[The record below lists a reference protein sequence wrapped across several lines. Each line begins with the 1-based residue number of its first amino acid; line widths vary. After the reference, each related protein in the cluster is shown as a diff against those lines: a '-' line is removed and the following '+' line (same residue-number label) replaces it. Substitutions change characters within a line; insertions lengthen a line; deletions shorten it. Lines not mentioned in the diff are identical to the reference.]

1 MVLLLGLA
9 ISIIHAL
16 EIKQVY
22 KHSVWKWMKSIILQK
37 KKVGNWISTNR
48 KKCGII
54 QIPRMFLALV
64 HFYVL
69 RYTQSSEMLDTDI
82 TKYSQ
87 NEAKKIV

>member
-22 KHSVWKWMKSIILQK
+22 KHSVWKLLKSIILQK
-37 KKVGNWISTNR
+37 KVGNWISKNR
-48 KKCGII
+48 KKCGKI
-54 QIPRMFLALV
+54 QIPKMFLSFNYI
-64 HFYVL
+64 FYAL

>member
-1 MVLLLGLA
+1 MFENCWKV
-9 ISIIHAL
+9 SF
-16 EIKQVY
+16 Y
-22 KHSVWKWMKSIILQK
+22 KKE
-37 KKVGNWISTNR
+37 NWISTNR

-54 QIPRMFLALV
+54 QIPRMFLSFSYI
-64 HFYVL
+64 FYVL

>member
-22 KHSVWKWMKSIILQK
+22 KHSVWKLLKRIILQK
-37 KKVGNWISTNR
+37 KKWEIGFLKIGKSAG
-48 KKCGII
+48 KFKFPEC
-54 QIPRMFLALV
+54 FLALV
-64 HFYVL
+64 HFL
-69 RYTQSSEMLDTDI
+69 CFKHTKSSEMLDTDI

>member
-22 KHSVWKWMKSIILQK
+22 MHSVWKLFKSIILQK
-37 KKVGNWISTNR
+37 RWEIEFL
-48 KKCGII
+48 
-54 QIPRMFLALV
+54 QIGKSAGLFKFPECFLALV